1 MPQTVLKPFMGG
13 NVLEVVRLPPQD
25 GLEERLGVLSDDNR
39 VWIER
44 DLQSTHF
51 ADRDSLEKVELPSF
65 PPEYGEWKYTSIG
78 GVSKTVRRVN
88 IIRAGS
94 RAVGP
99 IHVFAIRCPH
109 IRSIP
114 DMLGS
119 STDVCEIGEPQ
130 FVDDTYGVVTEIKIE
145 KPEHLAH
152 VCALVSK
159 AGCTV
164 LLSRKEDDARRC
176 IGVERLD
183 RIGAEVVCGTD
194 MYEENDG
201 IYGLRRGNDNW
212 MFPFIPDGWRVPI
225 TWDHMVDNVIHEDLR
240 NIPQPLLQH
249 VAKRLLTT
257 GKFRRIGS
265 VWNATRL
272 TDAEAHHPT
281 SMRSV
286 LSTPSDALVAW
297 IRKGHE
303 GAELPPE
310 VTDDITLRTIVKVDG
325 TWFEPKDTSASL
337 KKLCVTRKVSAALDR
352 RQSQQLITA
361 FFFLCIERRQS
372 PIVNHAFILIMY
384 HYMKERGYTS
394 RWMGKY
400 EQLANHIGNGDNFRN
415 FTRLE
420 TYRPHLL
427 PADVLNKL
435 CASDGKL
442 RSRGGKGSRSKYKSG
457 KKRYVPKRRLT
468 RSRDDET
475 RMVTVDASVAE
486 NVA

>member
-1 MPQTVLKPFMGG
+1 MPQTVLRPFMSG
-13 NVLEVVRLPPQD
+13 NPLEVVRLPPAD
-25 GLEERLGVLSDDNR
+25 GNGERLGVLSEDGR

-44 DLQSTHF
+44 DLQPTYVANSG
-51 ADRDSLEKVELPSF
+51 SLEKVQLPPF
-65 PPEYGEWKYTSIG
+65 PPAYGEWKYTSIG

-88 IIRAGS
+88 IVRAGS

-99 IHVFAIRCPH
+99 IHVFAVHCPH
-109 IRSIP
+109 ARSIP

-119 STDVCEIGEPQ
+119 SRDVCDVGEPQ
-130 FVDDTYGVVTEIKIE
+130 FVDETYGIVTEVTVE
-145 KPEHLAH
+145 RPEDLAH
-152 VCALVSK
+152 VCALVAK

-164 LLSRKEDDARRC
+164 LLSREEDDARRC
-176 IGVERLD
+176 LGVERLD
-183 RIGAEVVCGTD
+183 RIGAEVVCESD

-212 MFPFIPDGWRVPI
+212 MFPFLPDGWRVPI
-225 TWDHMVDNVIHEDLR
+225 TWDHMVDNVIHEDLET
-240 NIPQPLLQH
+240 IPQPLQQH
-249 VAKRLLTT
+249 VAKRLLRT

-265 VWNATRL
+265 VWSATRL
-272 TDAEAHHPT
+272 TDEEAHHPM

-286 LSTPSDALVAW
+286 LSTPSDGLVDW
-297 IRKGHE
+297 IRE
-303 GAELPPE
+303 GNAGELPPT
-310 VTDDITLRTIVKVDG
+310 VTDAITLRTIIKVGD
-325 TWFEPKDTSASL
+325 TWFEPRDTSASL
-337 KKLCVTRKVSAALDR
+337 KKLCATRKVSAALDR

-361 FFFLCIERRQS
+361 FFFLCIDRRQ
-372 PIVNHAFILIMY
+372 PTIVNHAFILIMY

-400 EQLANHIGNGDNFRN
+400 EQLANHVGNGDKFRN

-442 RSRGGKGSRSKYKSG
+442 RSRGGKGSRSKYRSDR
-457 KKRYVPKRRLT
+457 KRYVPKRRLT
-468 RSRDDET
+468 RSREDESK
-475 RMVTVDASVAE
+475 MVNTDTSVAE